1 MHSVSERNAKMKYK
15 CTKKYNYILH
25 QSKHWSL
32 NVHSA
37 SGLNAS
43 FLRTAAGA
51 QKQLEL
57 AAAAAAAEATA
68 ANEPGPRAVQCNP
81 VQTTKS

>member
-1 MHSVSERNAKMKYK
+1 MHKGVQLHSASEQTLKSK
-15 CTKKYNYILH
+15 CTNVYI
-25 QSKHWSL
+25 
-32 NVHSA
+32 HSA

-43 FLRTAAGA
+43 FLRTVAGA

-68 ANEPGPRAVQCNP
+68 ANEPGPRALQCNP

>member
-1 MHSVSERNAKMKYK
+1 MHRVSERNANMKYK

-43 FLRTAAGA
+43 FLRTAAGGA

-68 ANEPGPRAVQCNP
+68 ANELGPRAL
-81 VQTTKS
+81 

>member
-1 MHSVSERNAKMKYK
+1 MHRVSERNANMKYK
-15 CTKKYNYILH
+15 CTQLYNYILH
-25 QSKHWSL
+25 QSKHWSI

-43 FLRTAAGA
+43 FLRTAGA

-57 AAAAAAAEATA
+57 AAAAAEATA
-68 ANEPGPRAVQCNP
+68 ANEPGPRALQCNP